1 MMCGSSI
8 TITGFQMYG
17 GGISGGEGG
26 SGLHIEC
33 FEDQNIAGLAIAV
46 VEYSEH
52 EDELIRLCW
61 GLNKPLL
68 VQIAK

>member
-46 VEYSEH
+46 VE
-52 EDELIRLCW
+52 
-61 GLNKPLL
+61 LNVLSMRMS
-68 VQIAK
+68 